1 MTTFKDVK
9 LRPFQRKFL
18 AGVLKPGIS
27 RACLSLPR
35 GNGKSWLAGYLAA
48 QALTPGGA
56 LWESG
61 AENVLLSGSF
71 DQARYC
77 FRFAKEF
84 LGEKGYSYLDS
95 TNKLAIRHKQ
105 SGTRLLVRSSR
116 AKGAFGIVGARLA
129 IADEPGSF
137 DTLGGEMMADA
148 LDTAIGKPGTDLKI
162 VYIGTLSPARAGWWH
177 DLIADGSSGSTYV
190 QFLGGDLSRWDAWP
204 EIRRVNPLTSIS
216 ASFRRTLLEERD
228 KARRDPRLKARFC
241 SYRLNTPSQD
251 ESTTLLT
258 VDDYRQMV
266 KRPVPPRVGKPL
278 VAVDLGGSR
287 AWSAA
292 LALYRNGRIEAR
304 AVAPGLPSLADQED
318 RDRTARG
325 TYQSLKDAGVLIQ
338 AEGLRVPPAA
348 LLVSLITSTWGKPA
362 SLICDRFRLDE
373 LKDTRVPCRIIP
385 RITRWSES
393 SYDIRA
399 VRSKVKDG
407 PFAVAECSRSLL
419 EASLAV
425 AVVKNDDA
433 GSFRLVKRTQNNE
446 SRDDVAAA
454 FCLAAGAYARSVER
468 QPAVG
473 KTLHMVV

>member
-137 DTLGGEMMADA
+137 DTLGGEMMSDA
-148 LDTAIGKPGTDLKI
+148 LGHGSRKTRHRSQDRLYRDTEPESRRMVARSHCRWLQRINVRAILLVAI
-162 VYIGTLSPARAGWWH
+162 SRAGTRGRRSGG
-177 DLIADGSSGSTYV
+177 LI
-190 QFLGGDLSRWDAWP
+190 
-204 EIRRVNPLTSIS
+204 
-216 ASFRRTLLEERD
+216 
-228 KARRDPRLKARFC
+228 
-241 SYRLNTPSQD
+241 
-251 ESTTLLT
+251 
-258 VDDYRQMV
+258 
-266 KRPVPPRVGKPL
+266 
-278 VAVDLGGSR
+278 
-287 AWSAA
+287 
-292 LALYRNGRIEAR
+292 
-304 AVAPGLPSLADQED
+304 
-318 RDRTARG
+318 
-325 TYQSLKDAGVLIQ
+325 
-338 AEGLRVPPAA
+338 
-348 LLVSLITSTWGKPA
+348 
-362 SLICDRFRLDE
+362 
-373 LKDTRVPCRIIP
+373 
-385 RITRWSES
+385 RWS
-393 SYDIRA
+393 
-399 VRSKVKDG
+399 RS
-407 PFAVAECSRSLL
+407 ALRSGGL
-419 EASLAV
+419 
-425 AVVKNDDA
+425 
-433 GSFRLVKRTQNNE
+433 
-446 SRDDVAAA
+446 
-454 FCLAAGAYARSVER
+454 C
-468 QPAVG
+468 
-473 KTLHMVV
+473 

>member
-1 MTTFKDVK
+1 M
-9 LRPFQRKFL
+9 
-18 AGVLKPGIS
+18 
-27 RACLSLPR
+27 
-35 GNGKSWLAGYLAA
+35 
-48 QALTPGGA
+48 
-56 LWESG
+56 
-61 AENVLLSGSF
+61 
-71 DQARYC
+71 
-77 FRFAKEF
+77 
-84 LGEKGYSYLDS
+84 
-95 TNKLAIRHKQ
+95 
-105 SGTRLLVRSSR
+105 RSSR

-204 EIRRVNPLTSIS
+204 EIRRVNPLVEIS

-251 ESTTLLT
+251 ESATLLT
-258 VDDYRQMV
+258 VDDYREMA

-304 AVAPGLPSLADQED
+304 AVAPGIPSLGDQEI
-318 RDRTARG
+318 RDRVPRG
-325 TYQSLKDAGVLIQ
+325 TYQVLADQGVLIQ

-399 VRSKVKDG
+399 VRSKTKDG

-419 EASLAV
+419 EASLSV
-425 AVVKNDDA
+425 ATVKSDDQ
-433 GSFRLVKRTQNNE
+433 GSVRLVKRTSNNE
-446 SRDDVAAA
+446 ARDDVAAA
-454 FCLAAGAYARSVER
+454 FCLASGAFARSVER
-468 QPAVG
+468 QPEVG
-473 KTLHMVV
+473 KALHMVV